1 MAVSKKSRARTAR
14 VFIIVLALVGAW
26 TVVDNTVR
34 LAENIGKAVTGF
46 RFKPVTFLEVQDK

>member
-46 RFKPVTFLEVQDK
+46 RFKPVTFLVQDK